1 MARLAQRGYVAAMG
15 CGGINRGACGRRSF
29 GSGWPCLGL
38 FTLLAASLSACGPGS
53 TDVRRRDPRPNVV
66 IVSMDTTRADHLS
79 VYGYE
84 RDTSPSLRALA
95 DQGIRFELAYSPS
108 ATTGPSH
115 ASLFTSLA
123 PIAHG
128 VAKNG
133 WRLDDEFETMA
144 EALASEGYETAAII
158 SSYVLSE
165 RFGFAQGFAYF
176 DADFSQA
183 DVLAGARLWEGE
195 NIEGKFYGRADDTT
209 RRALQWLD
217 ARQSPELP
225 FFLFVHYFD
234 PHNPYIPPSDFSP
247 PFLPGPREALKLNRT
262 IFFYDTILAFTDE
275 QIGRLL
281 AGLAHRGLEGDTL
294 VVVVG
299 DHGEGLMEHGHMF
312 HGVHIYEE
320 GVRVPLILRWPGQIS
335 PGVVSPGPVMLTD
348 ISPTVLGLVG
358 ATAREGAQ
366 GQSIASILRGSGEV
380 EAERPIHLYRRP
392 YEGGE
397 VVEGVYAE
405 GQKFGLRRGRW
416 KLIEGAEEGTLE
428 LFDLEADPGE
438 RINLAE
444 QEPEVLARLRGEI
457 QAWRRAHTRSVD
469 AVLPSAEDRA
479 RLEAL
484 GYSE

>member
-1 MARLAQRGYVAAMG
+1 MARPARRGYVAAMG
-15 CGGINRGACGRRSF
+15 CGAIDRGRREGGSL
-29 GSGWPCLGL
+29 GSGWPSVGL
-38 FTLLAASLSACGPGS
+38 VVLLAALSSACGPDS
-53 TDVRRRDPRPNVV
+53 TELRGQDPRPNIV

-95 DQGIRFELAYSPS
+95 DEGMRFEQAYSPS
-108 ATTGPSH
+108 ATTAPSH

-133 WRLDDEFETMA
+133 WPLEDEFETLA
-144 EALASEGYETAAII
+144 EILTREGYETAAVV

-165 RFGFAQGFAYF
+165 RFGFSQGFGHF

-183 DVLAGARLWEGE
+183 DVLEGERLWEGE
-195 NIEGKFYGRADDTT
+195 VVEGKFYGRADDTT
-209 RRALQWLD
+209 RRALDWLD
-217 ARQSPELP
+217 TRESPQSP

-262 IFFYDTILAFTDE
+262 IFFYDAILAFTDD
-275 QIGRLL
+275 QIGKLI
-281 AGLAHRGLEGDTL
+281 AGLGHRGLEGDTF
-294 VVVVG
+294 VVVTG

-320 GVRVPLILRWPGQIS
+320 GVRVPLILRWPGQIP
-335 PGVVSPGPVMLTD
+335 PGVVLPGPVTLTD
-348 ISPTVLGLVG
+348 IAPTILGLVG
-358 ATAREGAQ
+358 AAAWQGAH
-366 GQSIASILRGSGEV
+366 GQNIAPILRGVGGLQS
-380 EAERPIHLYRRP
+380 ERPIHLYRRP

-405 GQKFGLRRGRW
+405 GEKFGLRRGRW
-416 KLIEGAEEGTLE
+416 KLIEGPDEGTLE

-438 RINLAE
+438 RTNLVE
-444 QEPEVLARLRGEI
+444 QQPEVSARLRAEI
-457 QAWRRAHTRSVD
+457 KEWRGTHTRPVD
-469 AVLPSAEDRA
+469 AAVLSAEDRA

-484 GYSE
+484 GYIE